1 MLVKEPFQ
9 SDVAKRGWAD
19 WKHVHVGPRD
29 KPGVIIGRWGPYA
42 WVAMDD
48 VDYPVTYHFG
58 VLAPI
63 EARSATDMLSED
75 DARK

>member
-29 KPGVIIGRWGPYA
+29 KPGVIIARWGPYA
-42 WVAMDD
+42 WVAMAD
-48 VDYPVTYHFG
+48 VEYPVTYH
-58 VLAPI
+58 VVNLSPI
-63 EARSATDMLSED
+63 EHVSATDHSSED
-75 DARK
+75 V